1 VAPDDEPPDAFDDEV
16 TSLDALGPIPVSDA
30 SGSVPISERSDSVPI
45 SEASG
50 PEHIGDSA
58 RPIAV
63 RERNTKTYSHS
74 AEFLAGREAGYK
86 QGIDAA
92 ILALRDELVKAGCT
106 KDEIAHIVAC
116 IRAGTDVSR

>member
-1 VAPDDEPPDAFDDEV
+1 VVSDDEPPDEFEDEP
-16 TSLDALGPIPVSDA
+16 TSLDALGPIPVSED
-30 SGSVPISERSDSVPI
+30 SGSVPISEGSYAVAV
-45 SEASG
+45 SEGSG
-50 PEHIGDSA
+50 PESIGDA

-92 ILALRDELVKAGCT
+92 ITALREELVKAGCT
-106 KDEIAHIVAC
+106 KDEIANIVAQ
-116 IRAGTDVSR
+116 IRSGTDISR